1 MEYSYYA
8 TEQIVS
14 PMYEEVAKKLLSL
27 AKDEDTKRKMKR
39 HII

>member
-14 PMYEEVAKKLLSL
+14 PMYKEVAKKLLNS
-27 AKDEDTKRKMKR
+27 AKDEDIRKKMER
-39 HII
+39 HSI

>member
-14 PMYEEVAKKLLSL
+14 SMYREVAKKLLNL
-27 AKDEDTKRKMKR
+27 AKDEDIKKKMER